1 VSSNGLTP
9 VSQYR
14 HDRFAKL
21 YVKALYKTKGN
32 VRENIPVRRDED
44 LAIDLLFVADAQS
57 HAWQTEDLG
66 WFDKL
71 MAVHPTIIVE
81 HYSGYLSLDHL
92 DRCQTRRNLYWQER
106 SNELKQILKSG
117 PAYKEALKREK
128 PFTWVLTVNC
138 SQNTLR
144 QWAAQPDPE
153 LGEGVYRLPP
163 ATMMG
168 IVVLEELPAGSET
181 LWLKMLSSGQSCQK
195 AFSAIEQ
202 LSGSRRERNDIL
214 RVCAQYATYLQSR
227 DPQELTTEE
236 KAIMR
241 TLEQID
247 TLFDVEIPAA
257 ERRGEERGLRLGA
270 QQGKLQTIGLLV
282 QAKFGDQPEI
292 ETILTRMAGLDETQL
307 NAIATEIFQWQ
318 TLADIVAWLDR
329 LES

>member
-1 VSSNGLTP
+1 
-9 VSQYR
+9 
-14 HDRFAKL
+14 
-21 YVKALYKTKGN
+21 
-32 VRENIPVRRDED
+32 
-44 LAIDLLFVADAQS
+44 
-57 HAWQTEDLG
+57 
-66 WFDKL
+66 

-106 SNELKQILKSG
+106 SNELQQTLKSG
-117 PAYKEALKREK
+117 SAYREALKHEK
-128 PFTWVLTVNC
+128 PFTWVLAVNC
-138 SQNTLR
+138 SQPTLR
-144 QWAAQPDPE
+144 QWAAQPNPE

-163 ATMMG
+163 AAMMG

-257 ERRGEERGLRLGA
+257 ERRGEERGLKLGEERGLRLGA

-292 ETILTRMAGLDETQL
+292 GTILTRMAGLDETQL

-318 TLADIVAWLDR
+318 TLADALAWLDR
-329 LES
+329 LEP

>member
-1 VSSNGLTP
+1 
-9 VSQYR
+9 
-14 HDRFAKL
+14 
-21 YVKALYKTKGN
+21 
-32 VRENIPVRRDED
+32 
-44 LAIDLLFVADAQS
+44 
-57 HAWQTEDLG
+57 
-66 WFDKL
+66 
-71 MAVHPTIIVE
+71 
-81 HYSGYLSLDHL
+81 
-92 DRCQTRRNLYWQER
+92 
-106 SNELKQILKSG
+106 
-117 PAYKEALKREK
+117 
-128 PFTWVLTVNC
+128 
-138 SQNTLR
+138 
-144 QWAAQPDPE
+144 
-153 LGEGVYRLPP
+153 
-163 ATMMG
+163 MG

-181 LWLKMLSSGQSCQK
+181 LWLKMLSSGQSCQQ
-195 AFSAIEQ
+195 AFSDIEQ

-292 ETILTRMAGLDETQL
+292 GTILTRMAGLDETQL

-318 TLADIVAWLDR
+318 TLADVVAWLER
-329 LES
+329 LEP

>member
-1 VSSNGLTP
+1 

-57 HAWQTEDLG
+57 LAWQTEDLG

-81 HYSGYLSLDHL
+81 HYSAYLSLDHL

-106 SNELKQILKSG
+106 SNELQQTLKSG
-117 PAYKEALKREK
+117 SAYREALKREK
-128 PFTWVLTVNC
+128 PFTWVLAVNC

-153 LGEGVYRLPP
+153 LGKGVYRLPP
-163 ATMMG
+163 AAMMG
-168 IVVLEELPAGSET
+168 IVVLEELPAGCET

-257 ERRGEERGLRLGA
+257 ERRGEERGLKLGA

-292 ETILTRMAGLDETQL
+292 GTILTRMAGLDETQL

-318 TLADIVAWLDR
+318 TLADALAWLDR
-329 LES
+329 LEP

>member
-1 VSSNGLTP
+1 

-57 HAWQTEDLG
+57 PAWQTEDLG

-81 HYSGYLSLDHL
+81 HYSAYLSLNHL
-92 DRCQTRRNLYWQER
+92 D
-106 SNELKQILKSG
+106 
-117 PAYKEALKREK
+117 
-128 PFTWVLTVNC
+128 
-138 SQNTLR
+138 
-144 QWAAQPDPE
+144 
-153 LGEGVYRLPP
+153 
-163 ATMMG
+163 
-168 IVVLEELPAGSET
+168 
-181 LWLKMLSSGQSCQK
+181 
-195 AFSAIEQ
+195 
-202 LSGSRRERNDIL
+202 
-214 RVCAQYATYLQSR
+214 
-227 DPQELTTEE
+227 QELTTEE

-257 ERRGEERGLRLGA
+257 ERRGEEHGLKLGT
-270 QQGKLQTIGLLV
+270 QQGKLQTINLLV
-282 QAKFGDQPEI
+282 QAKFGDQPER
-292 ETILTRMAGLDETQL
+292 EAILTRMAGLDETQL

-318 TLADIVAWLDR
+318 TLADVLAWLDR